1 MDEAWNVKVADFG
14 FARIKEE
21 NATMT
26 RCGTPCWTAPE
37 IIKGDNYSEKAD
49 VYRYVCVDV
58 DFDSIIHQ
66 CAMTLIDACGGS
78 RVRSFGI
85 VMWEVLTRKVPYAD
99 QTFMSVALEILDGK
113 RPDVPSDCPPE
124 FKQLMQR
131 CWHKV
136 TLTLHTT
143 ALVCFILTWTRG
155 ARPYVGALIA
165 SGQEAL
171 HGGGHG
177 QSRGTDRGEPP
188 AVWR

>member
-1 MDEAWNVKVADFG
+1 
-14 FARIKEE
+14 
-21 NATMT
+21 MT

-49 VYRYVCVDV
+49 VYRYVRVDG
-58 DFDSIIHQ
+58 DFDSIHRR
-66 CAMTLIDACGGS
+66 ARMLMIDAM
-78 RVRSFGI
+78 RSFGI

-136 TLTLHTT
+136 PLTPTHYRT
-143 ALVCFILTWTRG
+143 CFNLTWARG
-155 ARPYVGALIA
+155 RSHACLVPSQHQDKRPSMEEVTTSLEAQIVG
-165 SGQEAL
+165 S
-171 HGGGHG
+171 HRRCGG
-177 QSRGTDRGEPP
+177 DN
-188 AVWR
+188 V